1 MKRVM
6 ATANGR
12 GPFSRLFVAD
22 SVREGGDYVTIEADA
37 SERYALAKALG
48 LAGIACLKGE
58 FAVAKRGRYALRVTG
73 EVTAS
78 VTQTCVVS
86 LEPFEAQLRE
96 PVDSSFAPEPDA
108 RDAEKKLA
116 AAAKI
121 AGAEG
126 LVLSETPDPPD
137 PIVNGLV
144 DLGALA
150 AEFLALG
157 LDPYPRKS
165 GVEFAEPVLQH
176 ALADSGPFAALA
188 ALRKSQDSGGAR

>member
-6 ATANGR
+6 ATADGH

-37 SERYALAKALG
+37 SERDALATALG
-48 LAGIACLKGE
+48 LAAIASLKGE
-58 FAVAKRGRYALRVTG
+58 FSLAKRGRYALRVTG

-86 LEPFEAQLRE
+86 LEPFEVKLRE

-108 RDAEKKLA
+108 REAEKKLA

-165 GVEFAEPVLQH
+165 GAEFAEPAPEAAVT
-176 ALADSGPFAALA
+176 DRGPFAALA
-188 ALRKSQDSGGAR
+188 ALRKSQESGGAR